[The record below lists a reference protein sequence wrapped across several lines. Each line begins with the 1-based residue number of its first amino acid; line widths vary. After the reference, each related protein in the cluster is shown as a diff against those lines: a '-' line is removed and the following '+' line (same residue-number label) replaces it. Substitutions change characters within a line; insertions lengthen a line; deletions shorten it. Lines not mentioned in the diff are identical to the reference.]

1 MSRGGSC
8 GAWFRRD
15 RAFKTSNGR
24 ARRVLD
30 APGHGAP
37 SCASSDGLEGLY
49 AYPHVTTWL
58 DETLPTIV
66 PISRSELRPIEQW
79 MSYRKALASVA
90 PSRGCDAGT
99 CRRRGARSGRWW
111 WERPG
116 PPWPRKLGRGRD
128 GPRAAGPAPWAASGT
143 NASRPITSSVVTRRP
158 NVSVIGSL
166 SSRIQGNKKPWM

>member
-79 MSYRKALASVA
+79 MSYFMILSAGRTSLKPDSKVYGLASRLTASWMQASVMKA
-90 PSRGCDAGT
+90 
-99 CRRRGARSGRWW
+99 AR
-111 WERPG
+111 
-116 PPWPRKLGRGRD
+116 
-128 GPRAAGPAPWAASGT
+128 
-143 NASRPITSSVVTRRP
+143 
-158 NVSVIGSL
+158 VSARFS
-166 SSRIQGNKKPWM
+166 